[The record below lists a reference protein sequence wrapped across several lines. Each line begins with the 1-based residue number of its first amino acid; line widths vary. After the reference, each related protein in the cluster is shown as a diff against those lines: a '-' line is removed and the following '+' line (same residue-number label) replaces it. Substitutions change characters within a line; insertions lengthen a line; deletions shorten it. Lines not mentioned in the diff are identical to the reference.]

1 MIRRL
6 FVSFVLAGSAVAL
19 ANSIANAQSPNPV
32 LLAPP
37 AARAGMAPAPV
48 PYNQPTPM
56 RIPGVGASGKS
67 RYVHVPGSRGRTVNI
82 PAGAPFETFQDR
94 VATCTQYGAAS
105 GLSPGKLATFTRSC
119 AN

>member
-1 MIRRL
+1 MIRL
-6 FVSFVLAGSAVAL
+6 LIVSFMLAGSVVAL
-19 ANSIANAQSPNPV
+19 ANSMANAQSPNPA

-37 AARAGMAPAPV
+37 AARAGLAPPPV

-56 RIPGVGASGKS
+56 RLPGASGRS

-105 GLSPGKLATFTRSC
+105 GLSPGRLATFTRSC